1 MLVRFFFR
9 VWVEVPNNWQL
20 EIIRAI
26 QCWFDEDVWEQNWKT
41 KSLWLVVQGM
51 EEYTIL
57 LYNHLICQ
65 WQSSCDCGTPLS
77 QTHLH
82 NTSFAK
88 SQVFY
93 IAISNVKMKIIINAS
108 CILVCIIDVI
118 KKYNIHT
125 CHSIT
130 QNSINVVT
138 NIIIS
143 GQDGVILPA
152 WDRSFCSCNNTLPK
166 TKEVHQS

>member
-1 MLVRFFFR
+1 MKYLITDNLKSSELFNVGLTRTCENKIER
-9 VWVEVPNNWQL
+9 
-20 EIIRAI
+20 
-26 QCWFDEDVWEQNWKT
+26 QNHYDLWCKGWKN
-41 KSLWLVVQGM
+41 
-51 EEYTIL
+51 YTIL

-65 WQSSCDCGTPLS
+65 LQSSCDCGTPLS

-82 NTSFAK
+82 NTSFEK
-88 SQVFY
+88 SQVFF
-93 IAISNVKMKIIINAS
+93 IAILNVKMKIIINAS
-108 CILVCIIDVI
+108 CILVCLIDVI

-130 QNSINVVT
+130 QNNDSINVVLT